1 MNQKINKDMVGLIL
15 ELSKILLP
23 LFLKIF
29 FHSIPRQCNK
39 MAQMLAAYAK
49 YIKDPCIWLRMNYLE
64 VEHVQLFPFSL
75 KKVST
80 SM

>member
-1 MNQKINKDMVGLIL
+1 MNQKINKHMVGSIL

-29 FHSIPRQCNK
+29 FHSILRQSNK

-49 YIKDPCIWLRMNYLE
+49 GY
-64 VEHVQLFPFSL
+64 
-75 KKVST
+75 
-80 SM
+80 